1 MIPSLLPRIKT
12 KKMSISSIT
21 SNIDRLE
28 GDIATLEKQK
38 STESDK
44 ELRVLKN
51 IDSLTNQANRISS
64 QTTLKSKLNQIRTK
78 QTELGRI
85 EKKKADFS
93 KRLADK
99 NKQLRKS
106 QIDLTKEQ
114 TKERKKTER
123 EQLDFQRNLN
133 RQIERQKQLTHK
145 AIRIQSA
152 EMSKITNKEYDVFIS
167 HSSTD
172 KEEFVRP
179 LAMELQNLGLNVWYD
194 EFELKIGDSL
204 RRSIDQGLINSRYG
218 IVVLSS
224 SFFKRDWTN
233 YELDG
238 FVNKEMNGL
247 KVILPIW
254 HKVSKDEVQKFSL
267 SLADKIALNSSI
279 YSVKEIAEEINNL
292 IK

>member
-1 MIPSLLPRIKT
+1 
-12 KKMSISSIT
+12 MSISSIT
-21 SNIDRLE
+21 SNIDRFE
-28 GDIATLEKQK
+28 RDIATLEKQK
-38 STESDK
+38 SSESDK

-51 IDSLTNQANRISS
+51 IDSLTDQANRTTSQSS
-64 QTTLKSKLNQIRTK
+64 LKSKLSQIRTK

-85 EKKKADFS
+85 EKKKAEIS
-93 KRLADK
+93 KKLADK
-99 NKQLRKS
+99 NKQLRKY

-114 TKERKKTER
+114 TRERKKTEK
-123 EQLDFQRNLN
+123 EQLDFQRNLS
-133 RQIERQKQLTHK
+133 REIERQKQLTHET
-145 AIRIQSA
+145 IRIQR
-152 EMSKITNKEYDVFIS
+152 EEIPKTVNKEYDVFIS
-167 HSSTD
+167 HSSAD

-179 LAMELQNLGLNVWYD
+179 LALELQNLGLKVWYD
-194 EFELKIGDSL
+194 EFELKLGDSL

-267 SLADKIALNSSI
+267 SLADKVALNSSI
-279 YSVKEIAEEINNL
+279 YSVKEIAEEINVL

>member
-1 MIPSLLPRIKT
+1 
-12 KKMSISSIT
+12 MSISSIT
-21 SNIDRLE
+21 SNINRLE
-28 GDIATLEKQK
+28 RDIATLEKQK
-38 STESDK
+38 STESEK
-44 ELRVLKN
+44 EIRVLKN
-51 IDSLTNQANRISS
+51 IDSLTDQANRTSS
-64 QTTLKSKLNQIRTK
+64 QSTLKSKLNQIRTK

-85 EKKKADFS
+85 EKKKADLS
-93 KRLADK
+93 KKLADK
-99 NKQLRKS
+99 NKQLRKY

-133 RQIERQKQLTHK
+133 REIERQKQLTRENI
-145 AIRIQSA
+145 AIQNTETPKR
-152 EMSKITNKEYDVFIS
+152 TNKEYDVFIS
-167 HSSTD
+167 HSSAD

-179 LAMELQNLGLNVWYD
+179 LAMELQNLGLKVWYD

-267 SLADKIALNSSI
+267 SLADKVALNSSI

-292 IK
+292 MK

>member
-1 MIPSLLPRIKT
+1 
-12 KKMSISSIT
+12 MSISSIT

-28 GDIATLEKQK
+28 KDIASLEKQK
-38 STESDK
+38 STASDK
-44 ELRVLKN
+44 EFRVLKN
-51 IDSLTNQANRISS
+51 IDSLSDQAKRASS
-64 QTTLKSKLNQIRTK
+64 QATLKNKLNQIRTK

-85 EKKKADFS
+85 EKKKADIS
-93 KRLADK
+93 KKLADK
-99 NKQLRKS
+99 NKQLRKY
-106 QIDLTKEQ
+106 QADLLKEQ

-123 EQLDFQRNLN
+123 EQLNFQRNLN
-133 RQIERQKQLTHK
+133 SELERQKQLTHEMIK
-145 AIRIQSA
+145 GQSVQPT
-152 EMSKITNKEYDVFIS
+152 KIEKKEYDVFIS
-167 HSSTD
+167 HSSAD
-172 KEEFVRP
+172 KDEFVRP
-179 LAMELQNLGLNVWYD
+179 FATELQNLGLKVWYD
-194 EFELKIGDSL
+194 EFELKVGDSL

-224 SFFKRDWTN
+224 SFFKRNWTN

-267 SLADKIALNSSI
+267 SLADKVALNSSI

>member
-1 MIPSLLPRIKT
+1 
-12 KKMSISSIT
+12 MSISSII

-28 GDIATLEKQK
+28 RDIATLEKQK
-38 STESDK
+38 ATETDK
-44 ELRVLKN
+44 ELRLLKN
-51 IDSLTNQANRISS
+51 IDSLTDQANRATS
-64 QTTLKSKLNQIRTK
+64 QSTLKSKLNQLRSK

-85 EKKKADFS
+85 EKKKADIT
-93 KRLADK
+93 KKVAEK
-99 NKQLRKS
+99 NKQLRKY

-114 TKERKKTER
+114 TRERKKVEK

-133 RQIERQKQLTHK
+133 REIERQKQLTQET
-145 AIRIQSA
+145 IRIQSA
-152 EMSKITNKEYDVFIS
+152 EIPKNENKDYDVFIS
-167 HSSTD
+167 HSSAD

-179 LAMELQNLGLNVWYD
+179 LAMELQKLGLKVWYD

-267 SLADKIALNSSI
+267 SLADKVALNSSI

>member
-1 MIPSLLPRIKT
+1 
-12 KKMSISSIT
+12 MSISSIT
-21 SNIDRLE
+21 SNIDRFE
-28 GDIATLEKQK
+28 RDIATLEKQK
-38 STESDK
+38 SSESDK

-51 IDSLTNQANRISS
+51 IDSLTDQANRTTS
-64 QTTLKSKLNQIRTK
+64 QSTIKSKLSQIRTK

-85 EKKKADFS
+85 EKKKAEIS
-93 KRLADK
+93 KKLADK
-99 NKQLRKS
+99 NKQLRKY

-114 TKERKKTER
+114 TRERKKTEK
-123 EQLDFQRNLN
+123 EQLDFQRNLS
-133 RQIERQKQLTHK
+133 REIERQKQLTHET
-145 AIRIQSA
+145 IRIQR
-152 EMSKITNKEYDVFIS
+152 EEIPKTVNKEYDVFIS
-167 HSSTD
+167 HSSAD

-179 LAMELQNLGLNVWYD
+179 LALELQKLGLKVWYD
-194 EFELKIGDSL
+194 EFELKLGDSL

-224 SFFKRDWTN
+224 SFFKRNWTN

-267 SLADKIALNSSI
+267 SLADKVALNSSI
-279 YSVKEIAEEINNL
+279 YSVKEIAEEINDL

>member
-1 MIPSLLPRIKT
+1 
-12 KKMSISSIT
+12 MSISSIT

-28 GDIATLEKQK
+28 KDIASLEKQK
-38 STESDK
+38 STASDK

-51 IDSLTNQANRISS
+51 IDSLSDQANRASS
-64 QTTLKSKLNQIRTK
+64 QVTLKNKLNQIRTK

-85 EKKKADFS
+85 EKKKADIS
-93 KRLADK
+93 KKLADK
-99 NKQLRKS
+99 NKQLRKY
-106 QIDLTKEQ
+106 QADLLKEQ

-123 EQLDFQRNLN
+123 EQLNFQRNLN
-133 RQIERQKQLTHK
+133 SELERQKQLTHEMIK
-145 AIRIQSA
+145 DKSIQPT
-152 EMSKITNKEYDVFIS
+152 KIEKKEYDVFIS
-167 HSSTD
+167 HSSAD
-172 KEEFVRP
+172 KDEFVRP
-179 LAMELQNLGLNVWYD
+179 LATELQNLGLKVWYD

-224 SFFKRDWTN
+224 SFFRRDWTN

-267 SLADKIALNSSI
+267 SLADKVALNSSI

-292 IK
+292 ISL

>member
-1 MIPSLLPRIKT
+1 
-12 KKMSISSIT
+12 MSISSIT
-21 SNIDRLE
+21 SNIDRFE
-28 GDIATLEKQK
+28 RDITTLEKQK
-38 STESDK
+38 SSESDK

-51 IDSLTNQANRISS
+51 IDSLTDQANRTTS
-64 QTTLKSKLNQIRTK
+64 QSTLKSKLSQIRTK

-85 EKKKADFS
+85 EKKKAEIS
-93 KRLADK
+93 KKLADK
-99 NKQLRKS
+99 NKQLRKY

-114 TKERKKTER
+114 TRERKKTEQ
-123 EQLDFQRNLN
+123 EQLDFQRNLS
-133 RQIERQKQLTHK
+133 REIERQKQLTHET
-145 AIRIQSA
+145 IRIQR
-152 EMSKITNKEYDVFIS
+152 EEIPKTVNKEYDVFIS
-167 HSSTD
+167 HSSAD
-172 KEEFVRP
+172 KKEFVRP
-179 LAMELQNLGLNVWYD
+179 LAMELQNLGLKVWYD
-194 EFELKIGDSL
+194 EFELKLGDSL

-267 SLADKIALNSSI
+267 SLADKVALNSSI
-279 YSVKEIAEEINNL
+279 YSVKEIAEEINDL

>member
-1 MIPSLLPRIKT
+1 
-12 KKMSISSIT
+12 MSISSII

-28 GDIATLEKQK
+28 RDIATLEKQK
-38 STESDK
+38 ATETDK
-44 ELRVLKN
+44 ELRLLKN
-51 IDSLTNQANRISS
+51 IDSLSDQANRTTS
-64 QTTLKSKLNQIRTK
+64 QSTLKSKLNQIRTK

-85 EKKKADFS
+85 EKKKADIS
-93 KRLADK
+93 KKVAEK
-99 NKQLRKS
+99 NKQLCKY

-114 TKERKKTER
+114 TRERKKVEK

-133 RQIERQKQLTHK
+133 REIERQKQLTQET
-145 AIRIQSA
+145 IRIQST
-152 EMSKITNKEYDVFIS
+152 EIPKNENKEYDVFIS
-167 HSSTD
+167 HSSAD

-179 LAMELQNLGLNVWYD
+179 LAMELQKLGLKVWYD

-247 KVILPIW
+247 KIILPIW

-267 SLADKIALNSSI
+267 SLADKVALNSSI

>member
-1 MIPSLLPRIKT
+1 
-12 KKMSISSIT
+12 MSISSIT
-21 SNIDRLE
+21 SSIDRFE
-28 GDIATLEKQK
+28 RDIATLEKQK
-38 STESDK
+38 SSESDK

-51 IDSLTNQANRISS
+51 IDSLTDQANRSTS
-64 QTTLKSKLNQIRTK
+64 QSTLKSKLSQLRTK

-85 EKKKADFS
+85 EKKKADIS
-93 KRLADK
+93 KKVAEK
-99 NKQLRKS
+99 NKQLRKY

-114 TKERKKTER
+114 TRERKKTEK
-123 EQLDFQRNLN
+123 EQLDFQRNL
-133 RQIERQKQLTHK
+133 RREIERQKQITHEN
-145 AIRIQSA
+145 IRIQSV
-152 EMSKITNKEYDVFIS
+152 EIPKTESKEYDVFIS
-167 HSSTD
+167 HSSAD

-179 LAMELQNLGLNVWYD
+179 LALELQNLGIKVWYD
-194 EFELKIGDSL
+194 EFELKMGDSL

-267 SLADKIALNSSI
+267 SLADKVALNSSI

>member
-1 MIPSLLPRIKT
+1 
-12 KKMSISSIT
+12 MSISSIT

-28 GDIATLEKQK
+28 RDIATLEKQK

-51 IDSLTNQANRISS
+51 IDSLTVQANRTSS
-64 QTTLKSKLNQIRTK
+64 QSTLKSKLNQIRTK

-85 EKKKADFS
+85 EKKKADIS
-93 KRLADK
+93 KKLADK
-99 NKQLRKS
+99 NKQLRKY

-133 RQIERQKQLTHK
+133 REIERQKQLTHET
-145 AIRIQSA
+145 IRIQSA
-152 EMSKITNKEYDVFIS
+152 EIPKIENKEYDVFIS
-167 HSSTD
+167 HSSAD

-267 SLADKIALNSSI
+267 SLADKVALNSSI
-279 YSVKEIAEEINNL
+279 YSIKEIAEEINNL